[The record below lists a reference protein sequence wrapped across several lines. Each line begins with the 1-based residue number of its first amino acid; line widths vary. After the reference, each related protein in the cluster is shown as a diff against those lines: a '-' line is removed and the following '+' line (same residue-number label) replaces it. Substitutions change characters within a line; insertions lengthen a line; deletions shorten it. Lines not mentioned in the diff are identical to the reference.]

1 MVVGLTQYQ
10 ITQAHNIHQEAL
22 RLFRE
27 VTIVENAL
35 KQQIV
40 AAIDPKYLKAVH
52 SSITQ
57 QTNQSIDDIFS
68 YLFDT

>member
-10 ITQAHNIHQEAL
+10 ITQACDVHQESL
-22 RLFRE
+22 QLFRK
-27 VTIVENAL
+27 VTAVENAL

-40 AAIDPKYLKAVH
+40 AAIEPKYLKAVH

-57 QTNQSIDDIFS
+57 KIN
-68 YLFDT
+68 